1 MLTIN
6 FAPLQDETVLYPDL
20 IKVKIALDNGEIC
33 SVEAQ
38 GYVFNHKKREKA
50 VLTTSIDDAKL
61 KLNNDIRI
69 ISMGL
74 AIIPTDSK
82 DEVLTYEFK
91 GIVEEREFL
100 VYINTDTLEE
110 EKVLIILETPGG
122 TLTM

>member
-1 MLTIN
+1 MLSL
-6 FAPLQDETVLYPDL
+6 FAVPLIPTLL
-20 IKVKIALDNGEIC
+20 LDC
-33 SVEAQ
+33 A
-38 GYVFNHKKREKA
+38 
-50 VLTTSIDDAKL
+50 
-61 KLNNDIRI
+61 
-69 ISMGL
+69 

>member
-1 MLTIN
+1 
-6 FAPLQDETVLYPDL
+6 
-20 IKVKIALDNGEIC
+20 
-33 SVEAQ
+33 
-38 GYVFNHKKREKA
+38 
-50 VLTTSIDDAKL
+50 
-61 KLNNDIRI
+61 
-69 ISMGL
+69 MGL

-91 GIVEEREFL
+91 GTVEEREFL

>member
-1 MLTIN
+1 
-6 FAPLQDETVLYPDL
+6 
-20 IKVKIALDNGEIC
+20 
-33 SVEAQ
+33 
-38 GYVFNHKKREKA
+38 
-50 VLTTSIDDAKL
+50 
-61 KLNNDIRI
+61 
-69 ISMGL
+69 MGL